1 MGTKMGRPNSLRLPA
16 VAGLSLAMLLT
27 VAIPSG
33 AMAQQ
38 GMRMSMRITQDQ
50 LLALQKK
57 YQDACLAGDAPALDA
72 LLAEDMVF
80 VHGGAAVDTKAS
92 FIDSIKSGKLKI
104 ASYEASDPK
113 TVFFRGGAIISAI
126 TDVGLASPNGGS
138 PRVLRMRISSVWIP
152 RPAGWQMI
160 LTQATPVEANP
171 TNH

>member
-1 MGTKMGRPNSLRLPA
+1 MRTKMGAPDSLDLLGVAVLALAILFA
-16 VAGLSLAMLLT
+16 VALPST
-27 VAIPSG
+27 V
-33 AMAQQ
+33 MAQQ

-57 YQDACLAGDAPALDA
+57 YQDACLASDAAALDSV
-72 LLAEDMVF
+72 LADDMVF
-80 VHGGAAVDTKAS
+80 VHGGAAMDTKAS

-113 TVFFRGGAIISAI
+113 IVFFHGGAIISAI
-126 TDVGLASPNGGS
+126 TDVGLASPKGGA

-160 LTQATPVEANP
+160 LTQATPVQSNP
-171 TNH
+171 TNR

>member
-1 MGTKMGRPNSLRLPA
+1 MRTKMGALDSFHSLA
-16 VAGLSLAMLLT
+16 VAALALAILLT
-27 VAIPSG
+27 VAIPST
-33 AMAQQ
+33 ATAQQ

-57 YQDACLAGDAPALDA
+57 YQEACLAGDAAALDSV
-72 LLAEDMVF
+72 LADDMVF
-80 VHGGAAVDTKAS
+80 VHGGAAMDTKAS
-92 FIDSIKSGKLKI
+92 FIDSIKAGKLKI

-113 TVFFRGGAIISAI
+113 IVFFRGGAIITAI

-160 LTQATPVEANP
+160 LTQATPVQSNP